1 MTIDTRTSQQV
12 IDDAVRKVQQGSTDE
27 AKQGAQKSQEAFD
40 RNTAS
45 TGDSQVMN
53 AGKNIQ
59 ADYRQQVASSR
70 TWDASSVTTE
80 QANRGEQAQETGRFG
95 SKVDLD
101 REIGQAL
108 IDHYGSVMNML
119 RARTNNPREFNQTAQ
134 RIAQEVAQRYKALS
148 QEGLNPVTPRGDVE
162 RRAENNVNVLGN
174 LGQGQARQAAE
185 QFRNWVRSQQHAP
198 PEQPPDQSKARD
210 RHEEGKNAAEKELS
224 ELKEQTMVKNGA
236 AAAAAELYKL
246 DQMGAG
252 TLLKNAFL
260 FGYGYQSP
268 TQIEEDLRRLAA
280 RDPEVKAALILG
292 STGGFDPNTAS
303 GKDRLDLLARKL
315 TAPRMPQPEPEPP
328 TGGPGYNAP

>member
-1 MTIDTRTSQQV
+1 
-12 IDDAVRKVQQGSTDE
+12 
-27 AKQGAQKSQEAFD
+27 
-40 RNTAS
+40 
-45 TGDSQVMN
+45 
-53 AGKNIQ
+53 
-59 ADYRQQVASSR
+59 
-70 TWDASSVTTE
+70 
-80 QANRGEQAQETGRFG
+80 
-95 SKVDLD
+95 VDLD

-108 IDHYGSVMNML
+108 IDYYGNAMNML

-134 RIAQEVAQRYKALS
+134 RIVQEVAQRNKALS
-148 QEGLNPVTPRGDVE
+148 QEGLRHVKPHEEVRQGG
-162 RRAENNVNVLGN
+162 ENNVDVLGN

-185 QFRNWVRSQQHAP
+185 QFRNWVRSQQHAR

-210 RHEEGKNAAEKELS
+210 RYEGNKNAAENKLS
-224 ELKEQTMVKNGA
+224 DLQEQTMVKNGA
-236 AAAAAELYKL
+236 AAAAAELYML

-303 GKDRLDLLARKL
+303 GKERLELLARKL